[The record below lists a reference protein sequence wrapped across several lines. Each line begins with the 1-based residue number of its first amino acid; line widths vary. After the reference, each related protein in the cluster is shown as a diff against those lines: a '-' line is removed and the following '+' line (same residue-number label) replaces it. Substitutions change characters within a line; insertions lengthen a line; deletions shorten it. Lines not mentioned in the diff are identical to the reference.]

1 LQWFED
7 QLSQLNATFQ
17 DTLDKR
23 KTETNQRLDQLNQ
36 RITDLDTH
44 FENQKREILQ
54 YIDDRGAELTKLL
67 NQFKVYI
74 FFSTNRIHCSYLS
87 RM

>member
-1 LQWFED
+1 MQWFEN
-7 QLSQLNATFQ
+7 QLTQLNDSFQ

-23 KTETNQRLDQLNQ
+23 KSETNRRLDQLNQ

-44 FENQKREILQ
+44 FENQKKEILQ

-67 NQFKVYI
+67 NQFKVSHFKI
-74 FFSTNRIHCSYLS
+74 SD
-87 RM
+87 